1 MEHQLAVYTESFEN
15 TFLKH
20 AQTYIVDW
28 ATRASQGLNV
38 AEYVA
43 RVNKLMSRELTTCEE
58 LELDASTKREL
69 LSLLEEHTI
78 RQKVSYLAESAS
90 VAELLEAN
98 DAATL
103 ADLYSLLERVKQA
116 GMLNKPFATWTEDIG
131 TKICFDEDGVDQM
144 IERLLSLKRR
154 LDTVWRTA
162 FQRDDQIAISL
173 RDAFMRFI
181 NKTKKTSLTHDTDNS
196 KTGEMIAKYVD
207 LLLKGGI
214 KAIPSEL
221 MATKERKEDDDED
234 PDVDEDK
241 QVSEQLEQVLDL
253 FRFLQG
259 KAIFEAFYKRDLAK
273 RLLLG
278 RSASADAEQNMLSRL
293 KTECGAGFTQNLEQ
307 MFKDVEL
314 SREELGGYKERLAQ
328 LPSRPGALD
337 LDVNILSSAAW
348 PTYPDVPVK
357 VPENIQTAIDD
368 FERYYKAKHSG
379 RKLTWKHA
387 LANCQLNA
395 RFPKGSKQIVV
406 SSFQAIVL
414 LLFNGLGP
422 DDRLT
427 YEQIQS
433 ATSLRK
439 LAVLAMQVLNTNT
452 ASAEEEVKR
461 TLQSLACTKL
471 RPLLKQ
477 PQGKDI
483 NAGDQFIVNANFTHP
498 KYRVRINQIQLKE
511 TKQENKETHKR
522 VAEDRN
528 FECQAAVVRVMKSR
542 KTIGHSELIA
552 EVIKATQSRGVLAM
566 ADIKKN
572 IDRLIEKDY
581 MEREEGNMYSY
592 LA

>member
-1 MEHQLAVYTESFEN
+1 MQNQKPSLHDVGLRLFHEYIFSATQIRGHCPEGVCELIKAKRGGDRSDETLIRSAVDMEHQLAVYTESFEN

-20 AQTYIVDW
+20 TQTYVVDW
-28 ATRASQGLNV
+28 ATKASQGLNV

-43 RVNKLMSRELTTCEE
+43 WVNKLLPRELTMCEE

-78 RQKVSYLAESAS
+78 RQKVSYLAKSAS

-98 DAATL
+98 DVATL
-103 ADLYSLLERVKQA
+103 ADLYSLLKRVKQA
-116 GMLNKPFATWTEDIG
+116 GTLNKPFATWTEDIG
-131 TKICFDEDGVDQM
+131 TKICFDENGVDQM

-162 FQRDDQIAISL
+162 FQRDDQIAVSL
-173 RDAFMRFI
+173 RDAFMKFI

-221 MATKERKEDDDED
+221 MATKERKENDDED

-439 LAVLAMQVLNTNT
+439 SAALAM
-452 ASAEEEVKR
+452 
-461 TLQSLACTKL
+461 
-471 RPLLKQ
+471 
-477 PQGKDI
+477 
-483 NAGDQFIVNANFTHP
+483 
-498 KYRVRINQIQLKE
+498 
-511 TKQENKETHKR
+511 
-522 VAEDRN
+522 
-528 FECQAAVVRVMKSR
+528 
-542 KTIGHSELIA
+542 
-552 EVIKATQSRGVLAM
+552 
-566 ADIKKN
+566 
-572 IDRLIEKDY
+572 
-581 MEREEGNMYSY
+581 
-592 LA
+592 

>member
-368 FERYYKAKHSG
+368 FERYHKAKHSG